1 MREKAVLINM
11 NQKDVQEI
19 YRCSSRMGIGVIV
32 ADKDK
37 DQVLL
42 EKLAECP
49 LYKGGTVGEAS
60 GKSVVLMCEFTEKHF
75 DKLLDFIKH
84 SDVHV
89 DFKAVLT
96 PTNMKWD
103 SRKLI
108 AHMEFESMQKR

>member
-19 YRCSSRMGIGVIV
+19 YRCCSRMGIGVIV
-32 ADKDK
+32 ADNSQ
-37 DQVLL
+37 DQLLL

-49 LYKGGTVGEAS
+49 FYKGGTVGEAS
-60 GKSVVLMCEFTEKHF
+60 GKSVVLMCDFTEKHF

-103 SRKLI
+103 IRKLI
-108 AHMEFESMQKR
+108 AHMEFESLQKR

>member
-1 MREKAVLINM
+1 M
-11 NQKDVQEI
+11 
-19 YRCSSRMGIGVIV
+19 
-32 ADKDK
+32 
-37 DQVLL
+37 
-42 EKLAECP
+42 
-49 LYKGGTVGEAS
+49 
-60 GKSVVLMCEFTEKHF
+60 VLMCEFTEKHF